1 MLKTSKICVVV
12 AKCERDKTFY
22 NVELSRRTLRLLYNF
37 LLGNAILIY
46 AGRPAAQSA
55 LLTFELFTVQGYN

>member
-12 AKCERDKTFY
+12 AKCERDLIFY
-22 NVELSRRTLRLLYNF
+22 NVELSCGTLRLLHNF
-37 LLGNAILIY
+37 LLGNAILIF

-55 LLTFELFTVQGYN
+55 FETFELFTVQGYN